1 MTVVV
6 SVGQDAERGETGSDN
21 HGPEQK
27 EIWSHH
33 REPAAGMSRSGVQM
47 FSEKASPSRAEEL
60 VPRLDDVAPEG
71 EIASRRREAPEG
83 AFREAGLAEGDSQLF
98 RAVNV

>member
-6 SVGQDAERGETGSDN
+6 SVGKTLSEVRLAVQPRRRAKGDIVKPSG
-21 HGPEQK
+21 
-27 EIWSHH
+27 
-33 REPAAGMSRSGVQM
+33 AGGRDVPI
-47 FSEKASPSRAEEL
+47 ALAEEL
-60 VPRLDDVAPEG
+60 VPRLDDVAPHG